1 VLTGL
6 YVLVIG
12 AYLRDDDGV
21 PFVKVLR
28 DVLTELLFLQVKCM
42 CLELKGMG

>member
-1 VLTGL
+1 MLTGL

-28 DVLTELLFLQVKCM
+28 LTKLLFLQVKCM
-42 CLELKGMG
+42 CLELKAMG